1 MKLKSL
7 IIISIFLSSKWIN
20 ADPNL
25 PFEFNSSVNRV
36 IEKLETDGVING
48 DRRGDGATYR
58 WARHRRVPPTGGLGG
73 RGKIV
78 ILSRFACCPS
88 R

>member
-36 IEKLETDGVING
+36 IEKLETDGVIKG
-48 DRRGDGATYR
+48 LH
-58 WARHRRVPPTGGLGG
+58 RHKRP
-73 RGKIV
+73 
-78 ILSRFACCPS
+78 
-88 R
+88 